1 MVDSLKLIA
10 ITPEVTAPAERDIIC
25 HILDNGFD
33 FVHIRKPEMTV
44 AEMEEYLLS
53 IPPHYRSRL
62 TLHDCHAAALVTG
75 VGGLHLNGRNPK
87 PIEGFSGRL
96 SKSCHSVS
104 ELEDAKSLD
113 YAFLSPIYNS
123 ISKVGYESNFSF
135 VELNNLLAQGILNDR
150 VFALGGITA
159 EKLPEIKSLGFGGA
173 AFLGYIFNSANISE
187 LDAKLKLINK
197 DR

>member
-10 ITPEVTAPAERDIIC
+10 ITPELTAPAEMNIIC

-33 FVHIRKPEMTV
+33 FVHIRKPKMTV
-44 AEMEEYLLS
+44 AEMEEYLFVYPSTLS
-53 IPPHYRSRL
+53 RYRL

-87 PIEGFSGRL
+87 PIKDFAGRL

-135 VELNNLLAQGILNDR
+135 VELNNLSAQGIINDR
-150 VFALGGITA
+150 VFCSWWHNRRKTTRN
-159 EKLPEIKSLGFGGA
+159 KVTRFWRCR
-173 AFLGYIFNSANISE
+173 FLGVYI
-187 LDAKLKLINK
+187 
-197 DR
+197 

>member
-10 ITPEVTAPAERDIIC
+10 ITPELTAPAEMNIIC

-33 FVHIRKPEMTV
+33 FVHIRKPGMTEVEMK
-44 AEMEEYLLS
+44 EYLLS
-53 IPPHYRSRL
+53 IPQHYRNRL
-62 TLHDCHAAALVTG
+62 SLHDCHAVALVTG

-87 PIEGFSGRL
+87 PIKGFSGRL
-96 SKSCHSVS
+96 SKSCHCVS
-104 ELEDAKSLD
+104 EFEDAKSLD

-135 VELNNLLAQGILNDR
+135 VELNNLSAQGIINNR

-197 DR
+197 NR